1 MSEEPG
7 WRRPDPALL
16 LLRRVECLVLVGLP
30 CLVAAAVLAVV
41 EGSLAGLAAL
51 LVALGATGVALLAV
65 ERRVAAWGWTER
77 DDALLVRRGVL
88 VSRLTMVPLP
98 SVQYVDLTAGPL
110 DRRLGIAR
118 VTLHTAAAAAD
129 ASVPGLRLADAE
141 QLRDR
146 LAALGRTRPGSS

>member
-7 WRRPDPALL
+7 WRLPDPALL
-16 LLRRVECLVLVGLP
+16 LLRRLECLVLVGLP
-30 CLVAAAVLAVV
+30 GLVAAVVVTVLA
-41 EGSLAGLAAL
+41 GPLPGLATL
-51 LVALGATGVALLAV
+51 LVALVATGVALVTV

-88 VSRLTMVPLP
+88 VRRLTMVPLP

-129 ASVPGLRLADAE
+129 ASVPGLRRAEAE

-146 LAALGRTRPGSS
+146 LAALGRARTGP